1 MRKLEN
7 LRNEAIELAA
17 NLPEKYLP
25 SVICLMK
32 SFENI
37 TEEKISEP
45 KKIDFRKYMNQ
56 GERLF
61 KDTEEIDEYIKE
73 SRRERF

>member
-1 MRKLEN
+1 MWS

-17 NLPEKYLP
+17 NIPEKYLP
-25 SVICLMK
+25 SVIGLMK

-37 TEEKISEP
+37 SDEEPAPK
-45 KKIDFRKYMNQ
+45 KKIDFRKYMNK
-56 GERLF
+56 GKRMFES
-61 KDTEEIDEYIKE
+61 TEEIDEYIKE

>member
-1 MRKLEN
+1 MLS

-25 SVICLMK
+25 SVIGLMK
-32 SFENI
+32 SFEEI
-37 TEEKISEP
+37 SDEEPAPK
-45 KKIDFRKYMNQ
+45 KKIDFKKSMNQ
-56 GERLF
+56 GEKLF
-61 KDTEEIDEYIKE
+61 NSTEEIDEYIKE

>member
-1 MRKLEN
+1 MLS

-17 NLPEKYLP
+17 NIPEKYLP
-25 SVICLMK
+25 SVIGLMK

-37 TEEKISEP
+37 SDEP
-45 KKIDFRKYMNQ
+45 EQPKKKIDFRKYMNK
-56 GERLF
+56 GKRMFES
-61 KDTEEIDEYIKE
+61 TEEIDEHMRE